1 MFLMLPKGQSLRSV
15 ADRLGVSVD
24 ELQKHTAVKD
34 VDAPAVIEQRLEVPD
49 GFLRSKKDK
58 RELTDAMSSPSGKRG
73 GMNMWLALDI
83 EQKRTRAAGGMK
95 GNKMRASDSEALD
108 EANSAYARFEADSN
122 ELAADLFNQLA
133 VTTSIELRARAFA
146 GLACAQAQR
155 HLIFGAEAGKN
166 RALAL
171 SNAKAAQ
178 LADPKLPE
186 AHIAMGLAL
195 QIEPNPLDLT
205 EARDELDRAMALDPT
220 HGTAFAER
228 LRLEL
233 RAGTHEQADEVIAR
247 SDDTLRLGA
256 LALEAMGRLHQAHGN
271 IQEALDLAL
280 AATEH
285 TSTYADAWLLRAR
298 LEQQLGLAT
307 ADDAAKMACEQA
319 TKPDHK
325 ARIFDSLRAVG
336 LKVHRK
342 KTEV

>member
-1 MFLMLPKGQSLRSV
+1 MFLVLPKGQSLRAV
-15 ADRLGVSVD
+15 ADRLGVAVE

-49 GFLRSKKDK
+49 GFLRSKKEK

-83 EQKRTRAAGGMK
+83 EQKRTRAAGGLK

-108 EANSAYARFEADSN
+108 EAKTAYARFEAASN
-122 ELAADLFNQLA
+122 ELAADLFNQLTS
-133 VTTSIELRARAFA
+133 TTSIDLRAAAFA
-146 GLACAQAQR
+146 GLSCAQAQR
-155 HLIFGAEAGKN
+155 HLIFGTEPGKN

-195 QIEPNPLDLT
+195 QIESNELDLT
-205 EARDELDRAMALDPT
+205 EAREELDRAVTLAPASAA
-220 HGTAFAER
+220 AFAER

-233 RAGTHEQADEVIAR
+233 RLKDIAR
-247 SDDTLRLGA
+247 ADAIVEGASDSITLDA
-256 LALEAMGRLHQAHGN
+256 LALEALGRWHELKGN
-271 IQEALDLAL
+271 EAEALKLAT

-285 TSTYADAWLLRAR
+285 TATYSDAWLLRAR
-298 LEQQLGLAT
+298 IELAQGLPT
-307 ADDAAKMACEQA
+307 SDDAARQACEQA
-319 TKPDHK
+319 TSDEHK
-325 ARIFDSLRAVG
+325 ARIFDGLRAVG

-342 KTEV
+342 KAEG